1 MEKTPVLNSAKTG
14 EKYVRP
20 VKISEISHLE
30 QFEYV
35 FRLVKVGSLLLSMID
50 RDYK

>member
-20 VKISEISHLE
+20 VKISEISH
-30 QFEYV
+30 
-35 FRLVKVGSLLLSMID
+35 
-50 RDYK
+50 